1 MSYVPALPAMLAS
14 AVGETPQLLRPID
27 SPIVSN
33 GLVELEDVAV
43 GDSRTLNCQD
53 SLGTTGASVAEVA
66 AITPLGS
73 SDPDAL
79 ATLLKIPGAL
89 RARWQQRYGSWL
101 AVSDVI
107 VVSGVVAAAH
117 ILRFGNVT
125 SGSLWAGYASVA
137 YSAVSV
143 LIVLAWASVLAIYH
157 TRAQQVVGAG
167 PEEFHRVW
175 TATLWVFG
183 VIAII
188 STLFKLEIARGY
200 LAIAFPLGLFAL
212 SVNRRLARVF
222 LAAQRRRGRCMTAV
236 LAVGEPISATV
247 LAQSLTRRPSDGYTV
262 VGVCT
267 PGDPQRENIIVPGL
281 GPVRVF
287 PYDGDIRQAIAASQA
302 DTVALTSAAELGPEG
317 VRDLSWQLEKLGV
330 DLVVSPGIVDVA
342 GPRLTVRPVAD
353 LPLIHVDK
361 PQYQGA
367 KRFQKRAFDVCFS
380 LLALLAASPVMI
392 VAAVAVKVTSRGPVF
407 YRAERIGQDSV
418 PFRMIKF
425 RTMVMDADRRL
436 ADVADLNDSAG
447 GVLFKIRSDPR
458 VTPVGRHLR
467 RYSIDELPQFI
478 NVLLGEMSV
487 VGPRP
492 PLRSEVETYDH
503 RVRRRL
509 LVRPGITGLWQV
521 SGRSD
526 LSWEDSARL
535 DLSYVENWSMLS
547 DLVIAAKTVTVIC
560 GGSGAY

>member
-1 MSYVPALPAMLAS
+1 MTSLFQQPDTS
-14 AVGETPQLLRPID
+14 ELLQRSD
-27 SPIVSN
+27 SPTVGNALI
-33 GLVELEDVAV
+33 ELKDVGA
-43 GDSRTLNCQD
+43 GDSRTSTRPG
-53 SLGTTGASVAEVA
+53 SLRRTAGASLAEAA
-66 AITPLGS
+66 AITSLATPDS
-73 SDPDAL
+73 DAL
-79 ATLLKIPGAL
+79 AALLRIPGAL
-89 RARWQQRYGSWL
+89 RARWQQRYGTWL
-101 AVSDVI
+101 AASDVI
-107 VVSGVVAAAH
+107 VVIGVVAAAH

-125 SGSLWAGYASVA
+125 SGSPWAGYASVA

-143 LIVLAWASVLAIYH
+143 LIVSAWALVLAISH
-157 TRAQQVVGAG
+157 TRAQQVIGAG
-167 PEEFHRVW
+167 PEEFRRVW
-175 TATLWVFG
+175 TATFWVFG
-183 VIAII
+183 IIAVI

-200 LAIAFPLGLFAL
+200 LAIAFPLGLLAL
-212 SVNRRLARVF
+212 SVNRHLARRYV
-222 LAAQRRRGRCMTAV
+222 AAQRRRGRFMTAV

-267 PGDPQRENIIVPGL
+267 PGVPQLENIIVPGL
-281 GPVRVF
+281 GSVRVF
-287 PYDGDIRQAIAASQA
+287 PYEGDIRHAIAASQA
-302 DTVALTSAAELGPEG
+302 DTVALTSAGELGPEG
-317 VRDLSWQLEKLGV
+317 IRDLSWQLEKLGV
-330 DLVVSPGIVDVA
+330 DLVVSPGLVDVA

-392 VAAVAVKVTSRGPVF
+392 VAAVAVKVTSPGPLF

-425 RTMVMDADRRL
+425 RTMVVDADQRL
-436 ADVADLNDSAG
+436 AEVAELNDSAG
-447 GVLFKIRSDPR
+447 GVLFKIRTDPR
-458 VTPVGRHLR
+458 VTRAGRLLR

-526 LSWEDSARL
+526 LSWDDSVRL

-547 DLVIAAKTVTVIC
+547 DLAIAAKTVGAIC
-560 GGSGAY
+560 RGSGAY

>member
-1 MSYVPALPAMLAS
+1 MTSLA
-14 AVGETPQLLRPID
+14 TPD
-27 SPIVSN
+27 S
-33 GLVELEDVAV
+33 
-43 GDSRTLNCQD
+43 
-53 SLGTTGASVAEVA
+53 
-66 AITPLGS
+66 
-73 SDPDAL
+73 DAL
-79 ATLLKIPGAL
+79 AALLTIPGAL
-89 RARWQQRYGSWL
+89 RARWQQRYGTWL
-101 AVSDVI
+101 AASDVI
-107 VVSGVVAAAH
+107 VVIAVVAAAH

-143 LIVLAWASVLAIYH
+143 LIVLAWALVLAIYH
-157 TRAQQVVGAG
+157 TRAHRVIGAG
-167 PEEFHRVW
+167 PEEFRRVW

-183 VIAII
+183 VIAVV
-188 STLFKLEIARGY
+188 STLFKFEIARGY
-200 LAIAFPLGLFAL
+200 LAIAFPLGLLAL
-212 SVNRRLARVF
+212 SVNRHLARMYVS
-222 LAAQRRRGRCMTAV
+222 AQRRRGRFMTAV

-247 LAQSLTRRPSDGYTV
+247 LAESLTRRPSDGYTV

-267 PGDPQRENIIVPGL
+267 PGDPQLENIVVPGL
-281 GPVRVF
+281 GSVRVF
-287 PYDGDIRQAIAASQA
+287 PYEGDIRHAIAASQA
-302 DTVALTSAAELGPEG
+302 DTVALTSAGELGPEG
-317 VRDLSWQLEKLGV
+317 IRDLSWQLEKLGV

-380 LLALLAASPVMI
+380 LLALLAMSPIMI

-407 YRAERIGQDSV
+407 YRAERIGLDSV

-425 RTMVMDADRRL
+425 RTMVADADRRL
-436 ADVADLNDSAG
+436 AEVAELNDSAG
-447 GVLFKIRSDPR
+447 GVLFKIRRDPR
-458 VTPVGRHLR
+458 VTRAGGLLR

-492 PLRSEVETYDH
+492 PLRSEVETYDR

-526 LSWEDSARL
+526 LSWDDSVRL

-547 DLVIAAKTVTVIC
+547 DLAIAAKTVGAIC
-560 GGSGAY
+560 RGSGAY

>member
-1 MSYVPALPAMLAS
+1 VTSLFQTPDN
-14 AVGETPQLLRPID
+14 PQLLQRID
-27 SPIVSN
+27 SSTVSN
-33 GLVELEDVAV
+33 GLVELKDVDA
-43 GDSRTLNCQD
+43 GDCLTSTTPRSRRCTAEASIPRLASITSLATPD
-53 SLGTTGASVAEVA
+53 S
-66 AITPLGS
+66 
-73 SDPDAL
+73 DAL
-79 ATLLKIPGAL
+79 AALLAIPGAL
-89 RARWQQRYGSWL
+89 RARWQQRYGAWL
-101 AVSDVI
+101 AASDVI
-107 VVSGVVAAAH
+107 VVSVVVAAAH

-143 LIVLAWASVLAIYH
+143 LIVLAWALVLAIYN
-157 TRAQQVVGAG
+157 TRAQQVIGAG
-167 PEEFHRVW
+167 PEEFRRVC

-183 VIAII
+183 VIAVI

-212 SVNRRLARVF
+212 SVNRHLARMYVS
-222 LAAQRRRGRCMTAV
+222 AQRRRGRFMTAV
-236 LAVGEPISATV
+236 LAVGDPISATV

-267 PGDPQRENIIVPGL
+267 PGVPQRENIVVPGL
-281 GPVRVF
+281 GSVRVF
-287 PYDGDIRQAIAASQA
+287 PYEGDIRHAIAASQA
-302 DTVALTSAAELGPEG
+302 DTVALTSAGELGPQG
-317 VRDLSWQLEKLGV
+317 IRDLSWQLEKLGI

-392 VAAVAVKVTSRGPVF
+392 VAAVAVKVTSPGPVF

-425 RTMVMDADRRL
+425 RTMVADADRRL
-436 ADVADLNDSAG
+436 AEVADLNDSAG
-447 GVLFKIRSDPR
+447 GVLFKIRADPR
-458 VTPVGRHLR
+458 VTRVGRLLR

-492 PLRSEVETYDH
+492 PLRREVETYDH
-503 RVRRRL
+503 RVWRRL
-509 LVRPGITGLWQV
+509 LVRPGITGLWQI

-526 LSWEDSARL
+526 LSWEDSVRL

-547 DLVIAAKTVTVIC
+547 DLAIAAKTVMAVC
-560 GGSGAY
+560 RSSGAY

>member
-1 MSYVPALPAMLAS
+1 MTSLYQEP
-14 AVGETPQLLRPID
+14 ETPQLLQRTD
-27 SPIVSN
+27 SPIVGN
-33 GLVELEDVAV
+33 GLVEREDISA
-43 GDSRTLNCQD
+43 GDSLTMPLPGSERRTA
-53 SLGTTGASVAEVA
+53 GPRTAEVA
-66 AITPLGS
+66 AIIPLRTPNL
-73 SDPDAL
+73 DTP
-79 ATLLKIPGAL
+79 ATLPPTPKSL
-89 RARWQQRYGSWL
+89 RAQWQQRYGNWL
-101 AVSDVI
+101 AASDVI
-107 VVSGVVAAAH
+107 VVSGVVAIAH
-117 ILRFGNVT
+117 MLRFGNVT
-125 SGSLWAGYASVA
+125 RGSLWAGRESVA
-137 YSAVSV
+137 YSAISV
-143 LIVLAWASVLAIYH
+143 LIVVAWALVLAIYH
-157 TRAQQVVGAG
+157 TRAQQVIGAG
-167 PEEFHRVW
+167 PEEFRRVW

-200 LAIAFPLGLFAL
+200 LAIAFPLGLLAL
-212 SVNRRLARVF
+212 SVNRNLARRYV
-222 LAAQRRRGRCMTAV
+222 AAQRRRGRFTTAV
-236 LAVGEPISATV
+236 LAIGETRSVKA
-247 LAQSLTRRPSDGYTV
+247 LAQSLMRHPAHGYSV

-267 PGDPQRENIIVPGL
+267 PGIPHRENILIPGL
-281 GPVRVF
+281 GPLPVF
-287 PYDGDIRQAIAASQA
+287 PYEADIRHAIVASQA

-317 VRDLSWQLEKLGV
+317 IRDLSWQLEKLGV

-342 GPRLTVRPVAD
+342 GPRLTVRPVGD

-392 VAAVAVKVTSRGPVF
+392 VGALAIKLTSRGPVF
-407 YRAERIGQDSV
+407 YRAERIGLDGV

-425 RTMVMDADRRL
+425 RSMVADADRRL
-436 ADVADLNDSAG
+436 AEVGHLNDSVG

-458 VTPVGRHLR
+458 VTRVGRLLR

-478 NVLLGEMSV
+478 NVLRGDMSV

-492 PLRSEVETYDH
+492 PLEREVETYDH

-547 DLVIAAKTVTVIC
+547 DLAIALKTVTVIC

>member
-1 MSYVPALPAMLAS
+1 MTSLFQQPDTS
-14 AVGETPQLLRPID
+14 ELLQRSD
-27 SPIVSN
+27 SPTVGN
-33 GLVELEDVAV
+33 ALVEFKDVAV
-43 GDSRTLNCQD
+43 GDSRTLTSPD
-53 SLGTTGASVAEVA
+53 SPRRNTRASVAA
-66 AITPLGS
+66 ATVVTSLPTHDS
-73 SDPDAL
+73 DAL
-79 ATLLKIPGAL
+79 ATLVKIPGSL
-89 RARWQQRYGSWL
+89 RARWQQRYGTWL
-101 AVSDVI
+101 AASDVI

-117 ILRFGNVT
+117 ILRFGNVR
-125 SGSLWAGYASVA
+125 SGSLWAGSASVA
-137 YSAVSV
+137 YSVVSV
-143 LIVLAWASVLAIYH
+143 LIVLAWALVLAIYH

-167 PEEFHRVW
+167 PEEFRRVW

-183 VIAII
+183 VIAVV
-188 STLFKLEIARGY
+188 STLFKFEIARGY
-200 LAIAFPLGLFAL
+200 LAIAFPLGLLAL
-212 SVNRRLARVF
+212 SVNRHLARMYVS
-222 LAAQRRRGRCMTAV
+222 AQRRRGRFMTAV

-262 VGVCT
+262 VGVCI
-267 PGDPQRENIIVPGL
+267 PGVPQKRENIVVPGL

-287 PYDGDIRQAIAASQA
+287 PYDGDIRHAIAASQA

-317 VRDLSWQLEKLGV
+317 IRDLSWQLEKLGV
-330 DLVVSPGIVDVA
+330 DLVVSPGIADVA
-342 GPRLTVRPVAD
+342 GPRLTVRPVGD

-361 PQYQGA
+361 PRYEGA
-367 KRFQKRAFDVCFS
+367 KQFQKRAFDICFS
-380 LLALLAASPVMI
+380 MLALLAASPVMI

-418 PFRMIKF
+418 PFRMVKF
-425 RTMVMDADRRL
+425 RTMVVDADRRL
-436 ADVADLNDSAG
+436 AEVAELNDSAG

-526 LSWEDSARL
+526 LAWEDSVRL

-547 DLVIAAKTVTVIC
+547 DLAIAAKTVGAIC

>member
-1 MSYVPALPAMLAS
+1 MTSLFQTTD
-14 AVGETPQLLRPID
+14 TPELLRRTD
-27 SPIVSN
+27 SPVISDA
-33 GLVELEDVAV
+33 LVRRKDVGA
-43 GDSRTLNCQD
+43 GDSRTSTRPG
-53 SLGTTGASVAEVA
+53 SLRRTAGASLAEA
-66 AITPLGS
+66 TAITSLATPDS
-73 SDPDAL
+73 DAL
-79 ATLLKIPGAL
+79 AALLTIPGAL
-89 RARWQQRYGSWL
+89 RARWQQRYGTWL
-101 AVSDVI
+101 AASDVI
-107 VVSGVVAAAH
+107 VVIGVVTAAH
-117 ILRFGNVT
+117 LLRFGNVT
-125 SGSLWAGYASVA
+125 SGSLWAGHASVA

-143 LIVLAWASVLAIYH
+143 LIVLAWVLVLAIYH
-157 TRAQQVVGAG
+157 TRAQQVIGAG
-167 PEEFHRVW
+167 PEEFRRVW

-183 VIAII
+183 VIAVV
-188 STLFKLEIARGY
+188 STLFKFEIARGY
-200 LAIAFPLGLFAL
+200 LAIAFPLGLLAL
-212 SVNRRLARVF
+212 SVNRHLARMYVS
-222 LAAQRRRGRCMTAV
+222 AQRRRGRFMTAV

-247 LAQSLTRRPSDGYTV
+247 LAQSLARRPSDGYTV
-262 VGVCT
+262 VGFCT
-267 PGDPQRENIIVPGL
+267 PGVPQLENIVVPGL
-281 GPVRVF
+281 GPLPVF
-287 PYDGDIRQAIAASQA
+287 PYEADIRHAIVASQA
-302 DTVALTSAAELGPEG
+302 DTVALTSAGELGPEG
-317 VRDLSWQLEKLGV
+317 IRDLSWQLEKLGV

-367 KRFQKRAFDVCFS
+367 KRFQKRAFDVCFA
-380 LLALLAASPVMI
+380 LLALLAASPIMI

-407 YRAERIGQDSV
+407 YRAERIGLDSV

-425 RTMVMDADRRL
+425 RTMVVDADRRL
-436 ADVADLNDSAG
+436 AEVAELNDSAG
-447 GVLFKIRSDPR
+447 GVLFKIRRDPR
-458 VTPVGRHLR
+458 VTRAGRHLR

-526 LSWEDSARL
+526 LAWEDSVRL

-547 DLVIAAKTVTVIC
+547 DLAIAAKTVGAIC
-560 GGSGAY
+560 RGSGAY

>member
-1 MSYVPALPAMLAS
+1 MTSLYREP
-14 AVGETPQLLRPID
+14 ETPELLQRNN
-27 SPIVSN
+27 SLIVSN
-33 GLVELEDVAV
+33 ALVEREDISA
-43 GDSRTLNCQD
+43 
-53 SLGTTGASVAEVA
+53 GASLTSHPPGSERCSAGPRTAEVA
-66 AITPLGS
+66 AVTPLRT
-73 SDPDAL
+73 SDFDAL
-79 ATLLKIPGAL
+79 ATLPQSL
-89 RARWQQRYGSWL
+89 RARWQQRYGNWL
-101 AVSDVI
+101 VASDVI
-107 VVSGVVAAAH
+107 VVGAVVAVAH
-117 ILRFGNVT
+117 ILRFGNMT
-125 SGSLWAGYASVA
+125 SSSLWAGSASVA

-143 LIVLAWASVLAIYH
+143 VIVVAWALALAIYH
-157 TRAQQVVGAG
+157 TRAQQVIGAG
-167 PEEFHRVW
+167 PEEFRRVW

-183 VIAII
+183 VIAVI
-188 STLFKLEIARGY
+188 STLFKFEIARGY
-200 LAIAFPLGLFAL
+200 LAIAFPLGLLAL
-212 SVNRRLARVF
+212 SVNRNVARRYV
-222 LAAQRRRGRCMTAV
+222 AAQRRRGRFTTAV
-236 LAVGEPISATV
+236 LAVGEPRSVKA
-247 LAQSLTRRPSDGYTV
+247 LALSLTRHPAEGYRV

-267 PGDPQRENIIVPGL
+267 PGIPHREHIVVPGL
-281 GPVRVF
+281 GPLTVF
-287 PYDGDIRQAIAASQA
+287 PYEADIRHAIVASQA

-317 VRDLSWQLEKLGV
+317 IRDLSWQLEKLGV

-342 GPRLTVRPVAD
+342 GPRLTVRPVGD

-392 VAAVAVKVTSRGPVF
+392 AAAVAIKVTSRGPVF
-407 YRAERIGQDSV
+407 YCSQRIGLDGV

-425 RTMVMDADRRL
+425 RSMVVDADRRL
-436 ADVADLNDSAG
+436 AEVADLNDSVG
-447 GVLFKIRSDPR
+447 GVLFKVRSDPR
-458 VTPVGRHLR
+458 VTGVGRLLR
-467 RYSIDELPQFI
+467 RYSVDELPQFI
-478 NVLLGEMSV
+478 NVLRGDMSV

-492 PLRSEVETYDH
+492 PLRCEVETYDH

-547 DLVIAAKTVTVIC
+547 DLAIAAKTVTVIC

>member
-1 MSYVPALPAMLAS
+1 MTSLD
-14 AVGETPQLLRPID
+14 EKTPQLLQRTD
-27 SPIVSN
+27 FPIVGN
-33 GLVELEDVAV
+33 ALVEREDISA
-43 GDSRTLNCQD
+43 GDSLTSPLPGSERCTAEPRT
-53 SLGTTGASVAEVA
+53 AEVA
-66 AITPLGS
+66 AITPLRQ
-73 SDPDAL
+73 SDVDAL
-79 ATLLKIPGAL
+79 ATLPKSL
-89 RARWQQRYGSWL
+89 RARWQQRYGNWL
-101 AVSDVI
+101 AASDVI
-107 VVSGVVAAAH
+107 VVAGVVAAAH
-117 ILRFGNVT
+117 ILRFGSVT
-125 SGSLWAGYASVA
+125 SASLWAGYGSIG

-143 LIVLAWASVLAIYH
+143 LIVFAWALVLAIYR
-157 TRAQQVVGAG
+157 TRAQQVIGAG
-167 PEEFHRVW
+167 PEEFRRVW

-183 VIAII
+183 VIAVI

-212 SVNRRLARVF
+212 SVNRHLARMYF
-222 LAAQRRRGRCMTAV
+222 RAQRRRGRFMTAV

-267 PGDPQRENIIVPGL
+267 PGVPQLENIVVPGL
-281 GPVRVF
+281 GSVRVF
-287 PYDGDIRQAIAASQA
+287 PYEADIRHAIAASQA
-302 DTVALTSAAELGPEG
+302 DTVALTSAGQLGPEG
-317 VRDLSWQLEKLGV
+317 IRDLSWQLEKLGV

-342 GPRLTVRPVAD
+342 GPRLTVRPVGD

-367 KRFQKRAFDVCFS
+367 QRFQKRAFDVCFS
-380 LLALLAASPVMI
+380 LLALLAVSPVMI

-407 YRAERIGQDSV
+407 YRAERIGLDGV

-425 RTMVMDADRRL
+425 RSMVVDADRRL
-436 ADVADLNDSAG
+436 AEVTDLNQSVG

-458 VTPVGRHLR
+458 VTRVGRLLR

-478 NVLLGEMSV
+478 NVVRGDMSV

-492 PLRSEVETYDH
+492 PLQSEVETYDH

-526 LSWEDSARL
+526 LSWDDSVRL
-535 DLSYVENWSMLS
+535 DLSYVENWSMLT
-547 DLVIAAKTVTVIC
+547 DLAIAAKTVGAVC
-560 GGSGAY
+560 RGSGAY

>member
-1 MSYVPALPAMLAS
+1 M
-14 AVGETPQLLRPID
+14 VG
-27 SPIVSN
+27 N
-33 GLVELEDVAV
+33 ALVELKDVGVRSQRSTA
-43 GDSRTLNCQD
+43 
-53 SLGTTGASVAEVA
+53 GASLAEAA
-66 AITPLGS
+66 AITSLATPDS
-73 SDPDAL
+73 DAL
-79 ATLLKIPGAL
+79 AALLTIPGAL
-89 RARWQQRYGSWL
+89 RARWQQRYGTWL
-101 AVSDVI
+101 AASDVI
-107 VVSGVVAAAH
+107 VVIGAVAAAH
-117 ILRFGNVT
+117 ILRFGTVT
-125 SGSLWAGYASVA
+125 SGSPWAGYASVA

-143 LIVLAWASVLAIYH
+143 LIVSAWALVLAISH
-157 TRAQQVVGAG
+157 TRAQQVIGAG
-167 PEEFHRVW
+167 PEEFRRVW

-183 VIAII
+183 IIAVI

-200 LAIAFPLGLFAL
+200 LAIAFPLGLLAL
-212 SVNRRLARVF
+212 SVNRHLARRYV
-222 LAAQRRRGRCMTAV
+222 AAQRRRGRFMTAV

-267 PGDPQRENIIVPGL
+267 PGVPQLENIIVPGL
-281 GPVRVF
+281 GSVRVF
-287 PYDGDIRQAIAASQA
+287 PYEGDIRHAIAASQA
-302 DTVALTSAAELGPEG
+302 DTVALTSAGELGPEG
-317 VRDLSWQLEKLGV
+317 IRDLSWQLEKLGV

-380 LLALLAASPVMI
+380 LLALLAA
-392 VAAVAVKVTSRGPVF
+392 VAVKVTSPGPLF

-425 RTMVMDADRRL
+425 RTMVVDADRRL
-436 ADVADLNDSAG
+436 AEVAELNDSAG
-447 GVLFKIRSDPR
+447 GVLFKIRTDPR
-458 VTPVGRHLR
+458 VTRVGRLLR

-526 LSWEDSARL
+526 LSWDDSVRL

-547 DLVIAAKTVTVIC
+547 DLAIAAKTVGAIC
-560 GGSGAY
+560 RGSGAY